1 MNRCNSYHHGDL
13 RNALILAAVE
23 LIEERGSPDF
33 ALSEAAK
40 RAGVSAA
47 APYRHFRDRE
57 ALLEAVSELCFIGLG
72 EAALETR
79 AAWPEGSREC
89 VIQLGHMYIEYVSA
103 RPAFYNLMWGQ
114 DVTLNRADRDDEH
127 RPGFDTF
134 LGAVEAWCLKQGL
147 SKCNPLDLAIKLWAM
162 AHGLAVL
169 RINGQIDLFMPDADI
184 VELLA
189 SSTNTFLDG
198 LEGRAD

>member
-1 MNRCNSYHHGDL
+1 MSRCRSYHHGDL

-33 ALSEAAK
+33 ALSEAAR

-47 APYRHFRDRE
+47 APYRHFKDRE

-72 EAALETR
+72 EAALATR

-89 VIQLGHMYIEYVSA
+89 IIDLGRTYIEYVSA

-114 DVTLNRADRDDEH
+114 DIVHQRADLDNEH
-127 RPGFDTF
+127 RPGFNTF
-134 LGAVEAWCLKQGL
+134 LGAVEAWCVKRGL
-147 SKCNPLDLAIKLWAM
+147 PECNPLDLAIKLWAM

-169 RINGQIDLFMPDADI
+169 RINGQIDLFMPEAD
-184 VELLA
+184 VKELIA
-189 SSTNTFLDG
+189 SSANTFLDG
-198 LEGRAD
+198 VEGLVN